1 MNTLILVAL
10 FISCP
15 LIAASN
21 LYNITFSTYVDHK
34 EFNSEKAIKHQ
45 IVHSMGTGMNRESN
59 RSSLN
64 YSYKTKILSSEEL
77 GEVTRTHYQFSGEFL
92 IESELEKLQNF
103 KIILPINPE
112 TIFKSASRYK
122 HYCSK
127 SGYRGV
133 ESTFYWAWSP
143 KIKYCSL
150 QINKDYIEIRIE
162 SSVRIVQDKIH
173 LSDEFLVD
181 GEYNLFYYFGSDY
194 FSLRKFGM
202 SEKAYLDISRQ
213 LRRAGF
219 SIVRNSNMLSEITG
233 KTRTFSKFLH
243 LEGSINGKKAKAFIM
258 LGNPTYHTP
267 DAKKEFFKF
276 TKYALENGSSYS
288 YFGHAGL
295 GSVFNLD
302 LAEQEYGEKINYNI
316 NQKQII
322 YLDGCNTF
330 FYSTNFFFEKKYL
343 NNSLILI
350 SNGISILTS
359 FYKQTTSTVLDL
371 LRQTTFTN
379 KIIENTVDSYMQ
391 AQRASFDEMALVNAY
406 SN

>member
-1 MNTLILVAL
+1 MNIIILIAL
-10 FISCP
+10 FISGS
-15 LIAASN
+15 LSAASN

-34 EFNSEKAIKHQ
+34 VFESEKAIKHQ

-64 YSYKTKILSSEEL
+64 YNYKTKILNSEVI
-77 GEVTRTHYQFSGEFL
+77 GNVTRTHYQFSGEFL
-92 IESELEKLQNF
+92 IESKLDQLQDY

-112 TIFKSASRYK
+112 TIFSSASRFK

-127 SGYRGV
+127 SGYRGNK
-133 ESTFYWAWSP
+133 SIFYWAWSP
-143 KIKYCSL
+143 KTKYCGL
-150 QINKDYIEIRIE
+150 QINKDYLEVDIE
-162 SSVRIVQDKIH
+162 SSSKVVQDKIH
-173 LSDEFLVD
+173 LSTEFLVD
-181 GEYNLFYYFGSDY
+181 GEYKLFYYFGSDF
-194 FSLRKFGM
+194 FSLRRYGM
-202 SEKAYLDISRQ
+202 SQQAFSDISRQ
-213 LRRAGF
+213 LKRAGF
-219 SIVRNSNMLSEITG
+219 TNVRNSNMRSEITG
-233 KTRTFSKFLH
+233 QSRTDSKFLH
-243 LEGSINGKKAKAFIM
+243 LEGVINGKKTNAFIM

-330 FYSTNFFFEKKYL
+330 FYSTDFFFKKKYL
-343 NNSLILI
+343 SNSLVLI
-350 SNGISILTS
+350 SNGLSILTN
-359 FYKQTTSTVLDL
+359 FYKQTTSTILDVLK
-371 LRQTTFTN
+371 QSSFTN
-379 KIIENTVDSYMQ
+379 QMIENKVDSYMRN
-391 AQRASFDEMALVNAY
+391 QRANRDEMAMANAY